1 MGMSAAPVK
10 VVIDRLV
17 LRGVDPHHAQALAD
31 GLKAELART
40 LAQPEASTRLLQA
53 RNGPVLRLANAPL
66 HAGRAAARTFGTNLA
81 RAIWNGMAR

>member
-1 MGMSAAPVK
+1 MSAAPVK

-31 GLKAELART
+31 SLKTELART
-40 LAQPEASTRLLQA
+40 LAQPGASTRLMQA
-53 RNGPVLRLANAPL
+53 RTGPVLRLANAPL

-81 RAIWNGMAR
+81 RAIWKRVGR